1 MSMTETQPQ
10 TPPPQAPAGG
20 KDGYREDQGRLA
32 RMAAFWCL
40 VLFLVFGCHSLYQ
53 ALQAFASLADPIG
66 GASIPVVGVPFSGA
80 FVIAFVVFLV
90 GLVAIRRW
98 ERTPKM
104 ADLLIDTEAELK
116 KVAWPTLQQVT
127 NSSLVVIVS
136 VVLLGGFMAL
146 IDLLLARI
154 IRVIVLGGA

>member
-1 MSMTETQPQ
+1 MSTTETQTQ
-10 TPPPQAPAGG
+10 TPPQAPEGG
-20 KDGYREDQGRLA
+20 KGGYREDQGRLA

-40 VLFLVFGCHSLYQ
+40 VLFLLFGCHSLYR
-53 ALQAFASLADPIG
+53 ALQSFGTLATAIG
-66 GASIPVVGVPFSGA
+66 GYSLPVVGVPLSGA
-80 FVIAFVVFLV
+80 FLSAAAVFLV
-90 GLVAIRRW
+90 GLIAVRRW

-104 ADLLIDTEAELK
+104 ADLLIDTESELK

-127 NSSLVVIVS
+127 NSSLVVIIS

-146 IDLLLARI
+146 IDILLARI

>member
-1 MSMTETQPQ
+1 MSTTETQTQ
-10 TPPPQAPAGG
+10 TPPQAPQGG
-20 KDGYREDQGRLA
+20 KGGYREDQGRLA

-40 VLFLVFGCHSLYQ
+40 VLFLVFGCHSLYV
-53 ALQAFASLADPIG
+53 ALQSFASLAEPING
-66 GASIPVVGVPFSGA
+66 ISIPVVGWPFSGA
-80 FVIAFVVFLV
+80 FLISFGLFLV
-90 GLVAIRRW
+90 GLIVIRRW
-98 ERTPKM
+98 ERKPKV

-146 IDLLLARI
+146 VDLLLARI